1 MHGLMGYGVA
11 VNSNLRRAATALIAM
26 ATMGVAA
33 GVEGAGAGL
42 AQTVQDQSV
51 PETNLDL
58 PSNLQIFGKL
68 DPNVRKPTAVVN
80 ETVITGTD
88 VDQRVALF
96 AAANQ
101 TKLTTEEHDRVR
113 LQVLRQLIDEALEI
127 QEAKA
132 NDITVTSDQVDQY
145 YVRVAPNFKQT
156 PDKLTAYLRASGS
169 SERALKRQIEG
180 EIAWNQYLRRKIEVN
195 VSDAEVQATL
205 ARLKAQQGTDEYE
218 VREIYLKA
226 DAANQQQVFAN
237 ARQIITGMEQGK
249 QTFDYYARNFSDST
263 TKVNGGDLGWV
274 RLATLPD
281 SLAAALQQMQVGQIG
296 GPVDSP
302 GGFSIVYL
310 SDKRQVGAADP
321 RDAKLNLKQITVKFP
336 AGLSE
341 QQAAQRVQV
350 FGTQIKALQGCGTV
364 EKVGASI
371 GAEVI
376 DNASVR
382 IRDLPPALQDLML
395 RLQVGQATP
404 PFGSAD
410 QGVRTLVLCGRDEA
424 RAAELPRA
432 DQVQSQ
438 LEETR
443 VNLRAQQKLR
453 DLRRDAVVEYR

>member
-1 MHGLMGYGVA
+1 MRKAIGKTATGL
-11 VNSNLRRAATALIAM
+11 TAIAL
-26 ATMGVAA
+26 AA
-33 GVEGAGAGL
+33 GIGS

-51 PETNLDL
+51 PETSLDL
-58 PSNLQIFGKL
+58 PANLQIFGKL

-80 ETVITGTD
+80 EAVITGTD

-96 AAANQ
+96 VAAQ
-101 TKLTTEEHDRVR
+101 GGDIKLTNEERDRIR
-113 LQVLRQLIDEALEI
+113 LQVLRQLIDETLEI

-132 NDITVTSDQVDQY
+132 NDISVTSDEVNQFY
-145 YVRVAPNFKQT
+145 ARVAPNFKQT
-156 PDKLTAYLRASGS
+156 PDKLGAYLRSHGS
-169 SERALKRQIEG
+169 SDRALRRQIEG
-180 EIAWNQYLRRKIEVN
+180 EIAWNRYLRRKIEVN
-195 VSDAEVQATL
+195 VSEAEVNATL
-205 ARLKAQQGTDEYE
+205 ARLKAQQGTDEFE
-218 VREIYLKA
+218 LREIYLKA
-226 DAANQQQVFAN
+226 DPSNQQQVFAN
-237 ARQIITGMEQGK
+237 ARQIIAGMEGGK
-249 QTFDYYARNFSDST
+249 NTFDYYARNFSDST

-274 RLATLPD
+274 KLSTLPD
-281 SLAAALQQMQVGQIG
+281 TLAAAVQQMQVGQIG
-296 GPVDSP
+296 GPIDSP
-302 GGFSIVYL
+302 GGFSIIYL
-310 SDKRQVGAADP
+310 SDKRQIGAADP
-321 RDAKLNLKQITVKFP
+321 RDARLSLKQITVRFP
-336 AGLSE
+336 AGLTE
-341 QQAAQRVQV
+341 AQAGQRVQA

-364 EKVGASI
+364 EKVASGI

-382 IRDLPPALQDLML
+382 IRDLPAPLQDLML

-438 LEETR
+438 IEESR

>member
-1 MHGLMGYGVA
+1 MNKVWRQVA
-11 VNSNLRRAATALIAM
+11 T
-26 ATMGVAA
+26 GVAA
-33 GVEGAGAGL
+33 TLLAGSAGL

-51 PETNLDL
+51 PDTDLDL

-80 ETVITGTD
+80 DTVITGTD
-88 VDQRVALF
+88 IDQRVALF

-101 TKLTTEEHDRVR
+101 ARLTLQERDRIR
-113 LQVLRQLIDEALEI
+113 LQVLRQLIDETLEI

-132 NDITVTSDQVDQY
+132 NDITVAPDKVNEFY
-145 YVRVAPNFKQT
+145 ARVAANFKQ
-156 PDKLTAYLRASGS
+156 PVAKLAGYLRDNGS

-180 EIAWNQYLRRKIEVN
+180 ELAWQSYLRRKIEVN

-205 ARLKAQQGTDEYE
+205 ARLKAQQGTEEYE
-218 VREIYLKA
+218 LREIYLKA
-226 DAANQQQVFAN
+226 DPANQQQVFAN
-237 ARQIITGMEQGK
+237 ARQIIAGMEGGK
-249 QTFDYYARNFSDST
+249 NSFDYYARNFSAST
-263 TKVNGGDLGWV
+263 TSGNGGDLGWV
-274 RLATLPD
+274 KLSTLPD
-281 SLAAALQQMQVGQIG
+281 TLAAAVQQMQVGQIG
-296 GPVDSP
+296 GPIDAP
-302 GGFSIVYL
+302 GGFSILYL

-321 RDAKLNLKQITVKFP
+321 RDARLNLKQITVKFP
-336 AGLSE
+336 PGLSE
-341 QQAAQRVQV
+341 QQASQRVQA
-350 FGTQIKALQGCGTV
+350 FGAQIKALQGCGTV
-364 EKVGASI
+364 EKVASGI

-404 PFGSAD
+404 PFGSPD
-410 QGVRTLVLCGRDEA
+410 QGVRTLVLCGRDDA

-438 LEETR
+438 IEETR
-443 VNLRAQQKLR
+443 VNLRAQQRLR